1 VSRRRRKPDP
11 PGLTLEQKRERFF
24 QREQRD
30 SLVWHRLTP
39 KQRRSPYWQ
48 HREQQWKNASRI
60 RILYLM
66 AGEKDW
72 PLALTPAAP
81 LMAVLVRPGAVPGP
95 GPQLGLLGVMSGSV
109 PSREETEEDGGQ
121 S

>member
-81 LMAVLVRPGAVPGP
+81 LMAVVRRLPSGAARLPPIGS
-95 GPQLGLLGVMSGSV
+95 LGVASGVV

-121 S
+121 P